1 MVFSVFSFLDQ
12 FVFVQFSKLI
22 TGLTKT
28 DALQLCRKRL
38 ILFKCF
44 SDIVNQHLCIYHF
57 SNWNLPLYNVELFQ
71 NNPTKYK
78 QTKNKPQFHAMF
90 HDFNIVNIYAF
101 IIFPTG
107 IFHIM
112 LNYSETIR
120 QNINKQKIVDN
131 SAEDNTLSDRNYNST
146 EDNSLDGWNHNSAED
161 NTLGVWNYSCCSWN
175 SVSEPCWAA
184 QSNFNVMAP
193 RSHSNVEVVESVI
206 YAKLKKTSSFLS
218 K

>member
-1 MVFSVFSFLDQ
+1 MEHSCGSMLFQYISPQNGCLTAPFSSLREASIKLTSFIQTQTLPCHLDRRALKKIFFFSLDQFFSVFLFLDQ

-44 SDIVNQHLCIYHF
+44 SDIVNQHLCICHF

-146 EDNSLDGWNHNSAED
+146 EDNSLDG
-161 NTLGVWNYSCCSWN
+161 
-175 SVSEPCWAA
+175 
-184 QSNFNVMAP
+184 
-193 RSHSNVEVVESVI
+193 
-206 YAKLKKTSSFLS
+206 
-218 K
+218 